1 MFDWNNWLERIY
13 IFLFSQWL
21 YIWQNTCSICRI
33 FSEFRK
39 RKLII
44 LCIPKF
50 QSQISIKGDIKFS
63 SRNSVKHRKAKVDF
77 PLKKAKVVTDAFF
90 SDPRERVAWQAA
102 SVPQLLSP
110 LSSFLI
116 LDLWSRSTSL
126 YHWSRISR
134 DKEAARKLEHT
145 LMAVDVGEF

>member
-1 MFDWNNWLERIY
+1 MISLCNIHIR
-13 IFLFSQWL
+13 
-21 YIWQNTCSICRI
+21 QNICSIYRI

-44 LCIPKF
+44 LRISKF

-63 SRNSVKHRKAKVDF
+63 SVTCQVSKGQSRFSFKRGEGRS
-77 PLKKAKVVTDAFF
+77 TDAFF
-90 SDPRERVAWQAA
+90 RDPRERVAWHAA

>member
-1 MFDWNNWLERIY
+1 MITYMTKYL
-13 IFLFSQWL
+13 L
-21 YIWQNTCSICRI
+21 YLSI

-63 SRNSVKHRKAKVDF
+63 SRKSVKHRKAKVDF